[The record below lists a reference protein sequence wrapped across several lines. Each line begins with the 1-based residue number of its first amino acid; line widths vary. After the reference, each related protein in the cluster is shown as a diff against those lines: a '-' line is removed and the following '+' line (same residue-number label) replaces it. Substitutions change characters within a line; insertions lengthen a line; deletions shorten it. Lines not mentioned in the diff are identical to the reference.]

1 MRISDGSSDVCS
13 SDLTVDII
21 EAFPADAFNDGAWR
35 VLGSPMT
42 TVTPSSKDP
51 VGQEV
56 TLTLAVAG
64 WRDDDV
70 GRFVRL
76 NGGLLRI
83 TEKTSDTIVKAV
95 IETELASVVAA
106 PKLAWSLESSVWG
119 GTNGY
124 PRCGTL
130 F

>member
-1 MRISDGSSDVCS
+1 MTDFYAPEVCGKITASGGVGIITAVTDGSTV
-13 SDLTVDII
+13 TVDII

-35 VLGSPMT
+35 ILGSPMT
-42 TVTPSSKDP
+42 TVTPSAKDP

-76 NGGLLRI
+76 NGGLLDRKS
-83 TEKTSDTIVKAV
+83 TR
-95 IETELASVVAA
+95 LN
-106 PKLAWSLESSVWG
+106 SSQ
-119 GTNGY
+119 
-124 PRCGTL
+124 
-130 F
+130 

>member
-1 MRISDGSSDVCS
+1 
-13 SDLTVDII
+13 
-21 EAFPADAFNDGAWR
+21 
-35 VLGSPMT
+35 MT
-42 TVTPSSKDP
+42 TVTPASKDP

-56 TLTLAVAG
+56 TRTLAVAG

-83 TEKTSDTIVKAV
+83 TAKTSDTIVKAV
-95 IETELASVVAA
+95 IETEPASVVAA

-119 GTNGY
+119 GTHGY
-124 PRCGTL
+124 TRCCTL
-130 F
+130 FEQRLWLGGSPGFPPPLWGSTLGEFLAFLPGT